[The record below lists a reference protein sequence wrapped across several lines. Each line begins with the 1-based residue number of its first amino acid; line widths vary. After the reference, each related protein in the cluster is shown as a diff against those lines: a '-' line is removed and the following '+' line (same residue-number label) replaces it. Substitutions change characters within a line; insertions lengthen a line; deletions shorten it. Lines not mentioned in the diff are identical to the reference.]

1 MGSWPGR
8 RANAAYPLKRSK
20 QRKYYYEAAFVAIL
34 EKNRQMA
41 KERGL
46 ISPSDFAQL
55 QKYMESSSVA
65 LSSVLLRC
73 AHDWER
79 EEREMGRCARS
90 RLSTHLRCT
99 WTACSSSQRRG
110 VKSDST
116 KKVSD
121 VLKLFED
128 GEMAKYVQGDAI
140 GYEGFQQFLK
150 IYLEVDNVPRHL
162 SLALFQS
169 FKTDHC
175 LNEANVTKDVVCLND
190 VSCYFSLL
198 EGGRPEDKLEFTFKL
213 YDTDRNGILDSSVS
227 WGPCMLGKGICVH
240 LSAPSCPYFSRVL
253 RNRRGWG
260 ERLSPVGLNLKEVDK
275 IILQMMRVAE
285 YLDWDV
291 SELRP
296 ILQEMMKEIDYDGS
310 GSVSQA
316 EWVRAG
322 ATTVPLLVLLG
333 LEMTL
338 KDDGQHMWRPKRFP
352 RPVYCNL
359 CESSIG
365 LGKQGLSCNLCK
377 YTVHDQCAMKALPCE
392 VSTYAKSRKDIGVQ
406 SHVWVRGGCESGR
419 CDRCQKKIRIYHS
432 LTGLH
437 CVWCHLEIHDDCLQ
451 AVGHECDCGLL
462 RDHILPPSSIYP
474 SVLASGPDRKNSK
487 TSQKTM
493 DDLNLSTSEALRSG
507 GKQGQRVL
515 WKFQYILNPR
525 QVFNLLK
532 DGPEIGLRLFK
543 DVPDGRILVCG
554 GDGTVGWIL
563 ETIDKANLPVLP
575 PVAVLPLGTGN
586 DLARCLRW
594 GGGYEGQNLA
604 KILKDLETSKVVHM
618 DRWSVEVI
626 PQQTEEKSDPV
637 PFQIINNYFSI
648 GVDASIAH
656 RFHIM
661 REKYPE
667 KFNSRMKNKLWYFE
681 FATSESIFS
690 TCKKLEESLTVEICG
705 KPLDLSNL
713 SLEGIAVLNIPSMH
727 GGSNLWGDTRKP
739 HGDIY
744 GINQALGAT
753 AKVIT
758 DPDILKTCVPDLS
771 DKRLEVVGLEGA
783 IEMGQIYTKLKNAG
797 RRLAKCSEITF
808 HTTKTLP
815 MQIDGEPWMQT
826 PCTIKITHK
835 NQMPMLMGPPPRSTN
850 FFGFLS

>member
-1 MGSWPGR
+1 
-8 RANAAYPLKRSK
+8 
-20 QRKYYYEAAFVAIL
+20 
-34 EKNRQMA
+34 MA

-46 ISPSDFAQL
+46 LSPEDFAQL
-55 QKYMESSSVA
+55 QKYME
-65 LSSVLLRC
+65 C
-73 AHDWER
+73 EP
-79 EEREMGRCARS
+79 
-90 RLSTHLRCT
+90 
-99 WTACSSSQRRG
+99 SSQ
-110 VKSDST
+110 
-116 KKVSD
+116 
-121 VLKLFED
+121 LFSS
-128 GEMAKYVQGDAI
+128 GDYPKNPSFFLLYFPHQAPAI
-140 GYEGFQQFLK
+140 GYEGFEQFLK
-150 IYLEVDNVPRHL
+150 IYLEVDNVPHHL
-162 SLALFQS
+162 SLALFHS
-169 FKTDHC
+169 FHTDHC
-175 LNEANVTKDVVCLND
+175 LKENVRKANVVCLSD

-213 YDTDRNGILDSSVS
+213 YDTDGNGILDSSEV
-227 WGPCMLGKGICVH
+227 
-240 LSAPSCPYFSRVL
+240 
-253 RNRRGWG
+253 
-260 ERLSPVGLNLKEVDK
+260 ER
-275 IILQMMRVAE
+275 IILQMTRVAE

-296 ILQEMMKEIDYDGS
+296 IFQEMMKEIDYDGS
-310 GSVSQA
+310 GSVSLA

-359 CESSIG
+359 CELSIG

-419 CDRCQKKIRIYHS
+419 CDRCQKKIRTYHS

-437 CVWCHLEIHDDCLQ
+437 CVWCHLE
-451 AVGHECDCGLL
+451 VGPLSTGLL
-462 RDHILPPSSIYP
+462 SPTSFTAVV
-474 SVLASGPDRKNSK
+474 VLASEQERKHSK
-487 TSQKTM
+487 TSQKTT
-493 DDLNLSTSEALRSG
+493 DDSNLCISEALRINPVSNTHPLLVFVNPKSG
-507 GKQGQRVL
+507 GKQGLRVL

-525 QVFNLLK
+525 QVINLLK
-532 DGPEIGLRLFK
+532 DGPEQGLRFFK
-543 DVPDGRILVCG
+543 DVPDSRILVCG

-563 ETIDKANLPVLP
+563 EAIDKINLPVVP

-594 GGGYEGQNLA
+594 GGGYEGENLA
-604 KILKDLETSKVVHM
+604 KILRELEMSTVVYI
-618 DRWSVEVI
+618 DRWSLEVI
-626 PQQTEEKSDPV
+626 PQQTEEKTDPV

-705 KPLDLSNL
+705 KPLDLSNM

-727 GGSNLWGDTRKP
+727 GGSNLWGDIKRP
-739 HGDIY
+739 HGDSCE
-744 GINQALGAT
+744 INQALGTT

-758 DPDILKTCVPDLS
+758 DPDILKTCVQDPS

-783 IEMGQIYTKLKNAG
+783 IEMGQIYTKLKSAG
-797 RRLAKCSEITF
+797 RRLAKCSEITI
-808 HTTKTLP
+808 HTIKTLP
-815 MQIDGEPWMQT
+815 MQIDGEPWIQT

-835 NQMPMLMGPPPRSTN
+835 NQMPMLMGPPPRSSN
-850 FFGFLS
+850 FFGFFSCPT

>member
-1 MGSWPGR
+1 
-8 RANAAYPLKRSK
+8 
-20 QRKYYYEAAFVAIL
+20 
-34 EKNRQMA
+34 MA
-41 KERGL
+41 KERGQ

-55 QKYMESSSVA
+55 QKYMEY
-65 LSSVLLRC
+65 
-73 AHDWER
+73 
-79 EEREMGRCARS
+79 
-90 RLSTHLRCT
+90 ST
-99 WTACSSSQRRG
+99 Q
-110 VKSDST
+110 
-116 KKVSD
+116 KVSD

-128 GEMAKYVQGDAI
+128 GEMAEYLQGDAI
-140 GYEGFQQFLK
+140 GYKGFQQFLK
-150 IYLEVDNVPRHL
+150 VYLEADNVPNHL
-162 SLALFQS
+162 SLALFES
-169 FKTDHC
+169 FKTGHC
-175 LNEANVTKDVVCLND
+175 LEDTVKND
-190 VSCYFSLL
+190 LVY
-198 EGGRPEDKLEFTFKL
+198 KLEFTFKL
-213 YDTDRNGILDSSVS
+213 YDTDRNGILDSS
-227 WGPCMLGKGICVH
+227 
-240 LSAPSCPYFSRVL
+240 
-253 RNRRGWG
+253 
-260 ERLSPVGLNLKEVDK
+260 EVDR
-275 IILQMMRVAE
+275 IIIQMMRVAE

-310 GSVSQA
+310 GSVSLA
-316 EWVRAG
+316 EWLRAG

-338 KDDGQHMWRPKRFP
+338 KDNGQHMWRPKRFP

-377 YTVHDQCAMKALPCE
+377 YVVHDQCAMKALPCE

-432 LTGLH
+432 LVGLH

-451 AVGHECDCGLL
+451 TMGHECDCGLL

-474 SVLASGPDRKNSK
+474 SVLASGQERKINK
-487 TSQKTM
+487 ASQKTT
-493 DDLNLSTSEALRSG
+493 DDLSLSTFEALRIDPVSNTHPLLVFVNPKSG
-507 GKQGQRVL
+507 GKQGERVL
-515 WKFQYILNPR
+515 WKFQYLLNPR

-532 DGPEIGLRLFK
+532 DGPEPGLRFFR
-543 DVPDGRILVCG
+543 DVPGYRILVCG

-563 ETIDKANLPVLP
+563 ETIDKANLPVVP

-594 GGGYEGQNLA
+594 GGEYGATEAFECANPEPWGTLELMKNVTQRENRRYEGQNLG
-604 KILKDLETSKVVHM
+604 KILKDLEMSKVVHM

-690 TCKKLEESLTVEICG
+690 TCKRLEESLTVEICG

-727 GGSNLWGDTRKP
+727 GGSNLWGDTKKP
-739 HGDIY
+739 HGDIH
-744 GINQALGAT
+744 GINQALGAA

-797 RRLAKCSEITF
+797 HRLAKCSEITF

-835 NQMPMLMGPPPRSTN
+835 NQMPMLVGPPPRSSN
-850 FFGFLS
+850 FFGFLC

>member
-8 RANAAYPLKRSK
+8 RAAISNYPWKQSSK
-20 QRKYYYEAAFVAIL
+20 PHKYHNQAAFVFIL
-34 EKNRQMA
+34 RKRKMA

-55 QKYMESSSVA
+55 QKYMEY
-65 LSSVLLRC
+65 
-73 AHDWER
+73 
-79 EEREMGRCARS
+79 
-90 RLSTHLRCT
+90 
-99 WTACSSSQRRG
+99 
-110 VKSDST
+110 ST

-128 GEMAKYVQGDAI
+128 GEMAEYLQGDAI

-150 IYLEVDNVPRHL
+150 IYLEVDNVPGHL
-162 SLALFQS
+162 SQALFQS
-169 FKTDHC
+169 FQTGYYIEDTVR
-175 LNEANVTKDVVCLND
+175 EDVVCLSD

-213 YDTDRNGILDSSVS
+213 YDTDRNGILDSS
-227 WGPCMLGKGICVH
+227 
-240 LSAPSCPYFSRVL
+240 
-253 RNRRGWG
+253 
-260 ERLSPVGLNLKEVDK
+260 EVDR
-275 IILQMMRVAE
+275 IIIQMMRMAE

-296 ILQEMMKEIDYDGS
+296 ILQQMMKEIDYDGS
-310 GSVSQA
+310 GSVSLA
-316 EWVRAG
+316 EWLRAG

-338 KDDGQHMWRPKRFP
+338 KDNGQHMWRPKRFP

-365 LGKQGLSCNLCK
+365 LGKQGLSCNPSGETAAAVSGAARPPGEEDAGWGSSWGADLSPSGAVCK
-377 YTVHDQCAMKALPCE
+377 YVVHDRCAMKALPCE

-432 LTGLH
+432 LVGLH
-437 CVWCHLEIHDDCLQ
+437 CVWCHLEIHDDCLP
-451 AVGHECDCGLL
+451 AMGHECDCGLL

-474 SVLASGPDRKNSK
+474 SVLASGQERKTSK
-487 TSQKTM
+487 ISQKTV
-493 DDLNLSTSEALRSG
+493 DDLSLSTSEALRIDPVSNTHPLLVFVNPKSG
-507 GKQGQRVL
+507 GKQGERVL
-515 WKFQYILNPR
+515 WKFQYLLNPR

-532 DGPEIGLRLFK
+532 DGPEPGLRFFR
-543 DVPDGRILVCG
+543 DVPDYRILVCG

-563 ETIDKANLPVLP
+563 ESIDKANLPFVP

-594 GGGYEGQNLA
+594 GGGYEGQNLG
-604 KILKDLETSKVVHM
+604 KILKDLEASKVVHM

-637 PFQIINNYFSI
+637 PFHIINNYFSI

-667 KFNSRMKNKLWYFE
+667 KFNSSDAPR
-681 FATSESIFS
+681 
-690 TCKKLEESLTVEICG
+690 
-705 KPLDLSNL
+705 KPLDRA
-713 SLEGIAVLNIPSMH
+713 SLLPLGQQL
-727 GGSNLWGDTRKP
+727 GG
-739 HGDIY
+739 
-744 GINQALGAT
+744 
-753 AKVIT
+753 
-758 DPDILKTCVPDLS
+758 
-771 DKRLEVVGLEGA
+771 
-783 IEMGQIYTKLKNAG
+783 
-797 RRLAKCSEITF
+797 
-808 HTTKTLP
+808 
-815 MQIDGEPWMQT
+815 
-826 PCTIKITHK
+826 
-835 NQMPMLMGPPPRSTN
+835 
-850 FFGFLS
+850 

>member
-8 RANAAYPLKRSK
+8 RANAVRVTQRAGTAGTAEDPRWERAQAGESLQRLTMAEESAETDKGHTHRNIYRLRKPGAGGKAYPLKRSK
-20 QRKYYYEAAFVAIL
+20 QRKYYYEAAFLAIL

-55 QKYMESSSVA
+55 QKYMEY
-65 LSSVLLRC
+65 
-73 AHDWER
+73 
-79 EEREMGRCARS
+79 
-90 RLSTHLRCT
+90 
-99 WTACSSSQRRG
+99 
-110 VKSDST
+110 ST

-150 IYLEVDNVPRHL
+150 IYLELDNVPRHL

-169 FKTDHC
+169 FETGHC
-175 LNEANVTKDVVCLND
+175 LNETNVAKDVVCLND

-213 YDTDRNGILDSSVS
+213 YDTDRNGILDSS
-227 WGPCMLGKGICVH
+227 
-240 LSAPSCPYFSRVL
+240 
-253 RNRRGWG
+253 
-260 ERLSPVGLNLKEVDK
+260 EVDK

-352 RPVYCNL
+352 RPIYCNL

-474 SVLASGPDRKNSK
+474 SVLASGSDRKNSK

-515 WKFQYILNPR
+515 WKFQYTLNPR

-543 DVPDGRILVCG
+543 DVPDSRILVCG

-604 KILKDLETSKVVHM
+604 KILKDLEMSKVVHM

-690 TCKKLEESLTVEICG
+690 TCKRLEESLTVEICG

-727 GGSNLWGDTRKP
+727 GGSNLWGDTRRP

>member
-8 RANAAYPLKRSK
+8 RAATAVRTTRRAEGPGLRDPRWERARAQERLQRLEVAREKTYPWKHRS
-20 QRKYYYEAAFVAIL
+20 RREKYYQAAFVAFL
-34 EKNRQMA
+34 KKKRKMA
-41 KERGL
+41 KEKGL
-46 ISPSDFAQL
+46 ISPNDFAQL
-55 QKYMESSSVA
+55 QKYMEY
-65 LSSVLLRC
+65 
-73 AHDWER
+73 
-79 EEREMGRCARS
+79 
-90 RLSTHLRCT
+90 STN
-99 WTACSSSQRRG
+99 
-110 VKSDST
+110 
-116 KKVSD
+116 KVSD

-128 GEMAKYVQGDAI
+128 GEMAEYLQGDAI

-150 IYLEVDNVPRHL
+150 IYLEADNIPNHL

-169 FKTDHC
+169 FKMGHLEDTVE
-175 LNEANVTKDVVCLND
+175 NDVVCLSD

-213 YDTDRNGILDSSVS
+213 YDTDRNGILDSS
-227 WGPCMLGKGICVH
+227 
-240 LSAPSCPYFSRVL
+240 
-253 RNRRGWG
+253 
-260 ERLSPVGLNLKEVDK
+260 EVDRL
-275 IILQMMRVAE
+275 IIQMMRVAE

-310 GSVSQA
+310 GSVSLA
-316 EWVRAG
+316 EWLRAG

-338 KDDGQHMWRPKRFP
+338 KDNGQHLWRPKRFP

-377 YTVHDQCAMKALPCE
+377 YVVHDQCAMKALPCE
-392 VSTYAKSRKDIGVQ
+392 VSTYAKSRKDIGIQ

-432 LTGLH
+432 LVGLH

-451 AVGHECDCGLL
+451 AMGHECDCGLL

-474 SVLASGPDRKNSK
+474 SVLASGQERKVSK

-493 DDLNLSTSEALRSG
+493 DDLNLSTFEALRIDPVSNTHPLLVFVNPKSG
-507 GKQGQRVL
+507 GKQGERVL
-515 WKFQYILNPR
+515 WKFQYLLNPR

-532 DGPEIGLRLFK
+532 DGPEAGLRFFR
-543 DVPDGRILVCG
+543 DVPGCRILVCG

-563 ETIDKANLPVLP
+563 ETIDKANLPVVP

-594 GGGYEGQNLA
+594 GGGYEGQNLG
-604 KILKDLETSKVVHM
+604 KILKDLEMSKVVHM

-667 KFNSRMKNKLWYFE
+667 KFNSR
-681 FATSESIFS
+681 
-690 TCKKLEESLTVEICG
+690 
-705 KPLDLSNL
+705 
-713 SLEGIAVLNIPSMH
+713 
-727 GGSNLWGDTRKP
+727 TR
-739 HGDIY
+739 
-744 GINQALGAT
+744 
-753 AKVIT
+753 V
-758 DPDILKTCVPDLS
+758 
-771 DKRLEVVGLEGA
+771 
-783 IEMGQIYTKLKNAG
+783 
-797 RRLAKCSEITF
+797 RRLMSFPVT
-808 HTTKTLP
+808 
-815 MQIDGEPWMQT
+815 
-826 PCTIKITHK
+826 
-835 NQMPMLMGPPPRSTN
+835 
-850 FFGFLS
+850 

>member
-1 MGSWPGR
+1 MGLWLGR
-8 RANAAYPLKRSK
+8 RATDAILPWKWRSRR
-20 QRKYYYEAAFVAIL
+20 QKYYYQAAFVAIL
-34 EKNRQMA
+34 KEKRKMA

-46 ISPSDFAQL
+46 ISPNDFAQL
-55 QKYMESSSVA
+55 QKYMEY
-65 LSSVLLRC
+65 
-73 AHDWER
+73 
-79 EEREMGRCARS
+79 
-90 RLSTHLRCT
+90 
-99 WTACSSSQRRG
+99 
-110 VKSDST
+110 ST

-128 GEMAKYVQGDAI
+128 GEMAEYVQGDAI

-150 IYLEVDNVPRHL
+150 IYLEADNVPSHL

-169 FKTDHC
+169 FQTDHC
-175 LNEANVTKDVVCLND
+175 LEETVKKDLVCLSD

-213 YDTDRNGILDSSVS
+213 YDTDRNGILDSS
-227 WGPCMLGKGICVH
+227 
-240 LSAPSCPYFSRVL
+240 
-253 RNRRGWG
+253 
-260 ERLSPVGLNLKEVDK
+260 EVDK
-275 IILQMMRVAE
+275 IIIQMMRVAE

-310 GSVSQA
+310 GSVSLA
-316 EWVRAG
+316 EWLRAG

-338 KDDGQHMWRPKRFP
+338 KDNGQHMWRPKRFP

-377 YTVHDQCAMKALPCE
+377 YIVHDHCAMKALPCE

-432 LTGLH
+432 LVGLH

-451 AVGHECDCGLL
+451 AMGPECDCGLL

-474 SVLASGPDRKNSK
+474 SVLASGQERKSSK

-493 DDLNLSTSEALRSG
+493 DDLNLSTFEALRVDPVSNTHPLLVFVNPKSG
-507 GKQGQRVL
+507 GKQGERVL
-515 WKFQYILNPR
+515 WKFQYLLNPR

-532 DGPEIGLRLFK
+532 DGPEAGLRFFRE
-543 DVPDGRILVCG
+543 VPNFRVLVCG

-563 ETIDKANLPVLP
+563 EMIDKANLPVVP

-594 GGGYEGQNLA
+594 GGGYEGQNLG
-604 KILKDLETSKVVHM
+604 KILKDLEMSKVVHM

-667 KFNSRMKNKLWYFE
+667 KFNSRRPQELPIFLNLYF
-681 FATSESIFS
+681 
-690 TCKKLEESLTVEICG
+690 
-705 KPLDLSNL
+705 DL
-713 SLEGIAVLNIPSMH
+713 P
-727 GGSNLWGDTRKP
+727 
-739 HGDIY
+739 
-744 GINQALGAT
+744 ALQ
-753 AKVIT
+753 
-758 DPDILKTCVPDLS
+758 S
-771 DKRLEVVGLEGA
+771 
-783 IEMGQIYTKLKNAG
+783 
-797 RRLAKCSEITF
+797 
-808 HTTKTLP
+808 
-815 MQIDGEPWMQT
+815 
-826 PCTIKITHK
+826 
-835 NQMPMLMGPPPRSTN
+835 
-850 FFGFLS
+850 

>member
-1 MGSWPGR
+1 
-8 RANAAYPLKRSK
+8 LVKKRK
-20 QRKYYYEAAFVAIL
+20 
-34 EKNRQMA
+34 MA

-46 ISPSDFAQL
+46 MSPNDFAQL
-55 QKYMESSSVA
+55 QKYMEY
-65 LSSVLLRC
+65 
-73 AHDWER
+73 
-79 EEREMGRCARS
+79 
-90 RLSTHLRCT
+90 
-99 WTACSSSQRRG
+99 
-110 VKSDST
+110 ST

-128 GEMAKYVQGDAI
+128 GEMAGYVQEDTKQEILAI

-150 IYLEVDNVPRHL
+150 IYLEVDDVPSHL

-169 FKTDHC
+169 FQTSYSLEETVKKEGKLKGRVGTNKGKEKSQSEGTPNFLYPDM
-175 LNEANVTKDVVCLND
+175 VCLSD

-213 YDTDRNGILDSSVS
+213 YDMDRNGILDSS
-227 WGPCMLGKGICVH
+227 
-240 LSAPSCPYFSRVL
+240 
-253 RNRRGWG
+253 
-260 ERLSPVGLNLKEVDK
+260 EVEK
-275 IILQMMRVAE
+275 IITQMMRVAE

-291 SELRP
+291 SELKP

-310 GSVSQA
+310 GSVSLA
-316 EWVRAG
+316 EWLRAG

-338 KDDGQHMWRPKRFP
+338 KDNGQHMWRPKRFP

-365 LGKQGLSCNLCK
+365 LGKQGLCCNLCK

-406 SHVWVRGGCESGR
+406 SHVWVRGGCVSGR
-419 CDRCQKKIRIYHS
+419 CDRCQKKIRIYHG
-432 LTGLH
+432 LVGLH

-474 SVLASGPDRKNSK
+474 SVLVSAVASGQEHKSTK
-487 TSQKTM
+487 TSQKIV
-493 DDLNLSTSEALRSG
+493 DDLNLSTVHLNSNKTLCSLSLFSSPVQIDPVANTHPLLVFVNPKSG
-507 GKQGQRVL
+507 GKQGERVL
-515 WKFQYILNPR
+515 WKFQYLLNPR

-532 DGPEIGLRLFK
+532 DGPEPGLRFFRE
-543 DVPDGRILVCG
+543 VPDYRILVCG

-563 ETIDKANLPVLP
+563 ETIDKANLPVVP

-594 GGGYEGQNLA
+594 GGGYEGQNLG

-626 PQQTEEKSDPV
+626 PQRTEEKCDPV

-656 RFHIM
+656 RFHMM

-705 KPLDLSNL
+705 KPLDLSSL
-713 SLEGIAVLNIPSMH
+713 SLEGIAVLNIPSTH
-727 GGSNLWGDTRKP
+727 GGSNLWGDTKRP
-739 HGDIY
+739 HGDIH
-744 GINQALGAT
+744 GINQALGSA

-758 DPDILKTCVPDLS
+758 DPDILKTSVPAPDPS

-808 HTTKTLP
+808 
-815 MQIDGEPWMQT
+815 Q
-826 PCTIKITHK
+826 
-835 NQMPMLMGPPPRSTN
+835 
-850 FFGFLS
+850 

>member
-8 RANAAYPLKRSK
+8 RAANAVRTTRRAEGPGLRDPTWARARAQERLQRLGVAGEKTYPWKHRS
-20 QRKYYYEAAFVAIL
+20 RREKYYQAAFVAFL
-34 EKNRQMA
+34 KKKRKMA
-41 KERGL
+41 KEKGL
-46 ISPSDFAQL
+46 ISPNDFAQL
-55 QKYMESSSVA
+55 QKYMEY
-65 LSSVLLRC
+65 
-73 AHDWER
+73 
-79 EEREMGRCARS
+79 
-90 RLSTHLRCT
+90 STN
-99 WTACSSSQRRG
+99 
-110 VKSDST
+110 
-116 KKVSD
+116 KVSD

-128 GEMAKYVQGDAI
+128 GEMAEYLQGDAI

-150 IYLEVDNVPRHL
+150 IYLEADNIPNHL

-169 FKTDHC
+169 FKMGHLEDTVE
-175 LNEANVTKDVVCLND
+175 NDVVCLSD

-213 YDTDRNGILDSSVS
+213 YDTDRNGILDSS
-227 WGPCMLGKGICVH
+227 
-240 LSAPSCPYFSRVL
+240 
-253 RNRRGWG
+253 
-260 ERLSPVGLNLKEVDK
+260 EVDRL
-275 IILQMMRVAE
+275 IIQMMRVAE

-310 GSVSQA
+310 GSVSLA
-316 EWVRAG
+316 EWLRAG

-338 KDDGQHMWRPKRFP
+338 KDNGQHLWRPKRFP

-377 YTVHDQCAMKALPCE
+377 YVVHDQCAMKALPCE
-392 VSTYAKSRKDIGVQ
+392 VSTYAKSRKDIGIQ

-432 LTGLH
+432 LVGLH

-451 AVGHECDCGLL
+451 AMGHECDCGLL

-474 SVLASGPDRKNSK
+474 SVLASGQERKVSK

-493 DDLNLSTSEALRSG
+493 DDLNLSTFEALRIDPVSNTHPLLVFVNPKSG
-507 GKQGQRVL
+507 GKQGERVL
-515 WKFQYILNPR
+515 WKFQYLLNPR

-532 DGPEIGLRLFK
+532 DGPEAGLRFFR
-543 DVPDGRILVCG
+543 DVPGCRILVCG

-563 ETIDKANLPVLP
+563 ETIDKANLPVVP

-594 GGGYEGQNLA
+594 GGGYEGQNLG
-604 KILKDLETSKVVHM
+604 KILKDLEMSKVVHM

-727 GGSNLWGDTRKP
+727 GGSNLWGDTKRP
-739 HGDIY
+739 HGDTH

-797 RRLAKCSEITF
+797 HRLAKCSEITF

-826 PCTIKITHK
+826 PCTLQSKG
-835 NQMPMLMGPPPRSTN
+835 NEVLPLNMPPSLPDQDHPQEPDAHACGPTPSFLQFLWLLMLRGTPQPPSQP
-850 FFGFLS
+850 

>member
-1 MGSWPGR
+1 MKGLQEGLRGGKNRNHSGSGGWRWQTEVKRPDSWLFLPHALVILLQILPWKWRSR
-8 RANAAYPLKRSK
+8 R
-20 QRKYYYEAAFVAIL
+20 QKYYYQAAFVAIL
-34 EKNRQMA
+34 KEKRKMA

-46 ISPSDFAQL
+46 ISPNDFAQL
-55 QKYMESSSVA
+55 QKYME
-65 LSSVLLRC
+65 C
-73 AHDWER
+73 E
-79 EEREMGRCARS
+79 
-90 RLSTHLRCT
+90 
-99 WTACSSSQRRG
+99 SSSQ
-110 VKSDST
+110 SFS
-116 KKVSD
+116 S
-121 VLKLFED
+121 
-128 GEMAKYVQGDAI
+128 GDLTQRI
-140 GYEGFQQFLK
+140 PPLPHSPQLLQF
-150 IYLEVDNVPRHL
+150 
-162 SLALFQS
+162 SQCLALFQS
-169 FKTDHC
+169 FQTDHC
-175 LNEANVTKDVVCLND
+175 LEETVKKDLVCLSD

-198 EGGRPEDKLEFTFKL
+198 EGGRPEDKLECEFEVGYGCGSYSL
-213 YDTDRNGILDSSVS
+213 
-227 WGPCMLGKGICVH
+227 GPQ
-240 LSAPSCPYFSRVL
+240 
-253 RNRRGWG
+253 
-260 ERLSPVGLNLKEVDK
+260 EVDK
-275 IILQMMRVAE
+275 IIIQMMRVAE

-310 GSVSQA
+310 GSVSLA
-316 EWVRAG
+316 EWLRAG

-338 KDDGQHMWRPKRFP
+338 KDNGQHMWRPKRFP

-377 YTVHDQCAMKALPCE
+377 YIVHDHCAMKALPCE

-432 LTGLH
+432 LVGLH
-437 CVWCHLEIHDDCLQ
+437 CVWCHLE
-451 AVGHECDCGLL
+451 VTMGPECDCGLL

-474 SVLASGPDRKNSK
+474 SVLVRPWGSSWEGTGVDPVSNTHPLLVFVNPK
-487 TSQKTM
+487 
-493 DDLNLSTSEALRSG
+493 SG
-507 GKQGQRVL
+507 GKQGERVL
-515 WKFQYILNPR
+515 WKFQYLLNPR

-532 DGPEIGLRLFK
+532 DGPEAGLRFFRE
-543 DVPDGRILVCG
+543 VPNFRVLVCG

-563 ETIDKANLPVLP
+563 EMIDKANLPVVP

-594 GGGYEGQNLA
+594 GGGYEGQNLG
-604 KILKDLETSKVVHM
+604 KILKDLEMSKVVHM

-690 TCKKLEESLTVEICG
+690 TCKKLEESLTICG

-713 SLEGIAVLNIPSMH
+713 SLEGIAVLNIPSTH
-727 GGSNLWGDTRKP
+727 GGSNLWGDTKRP
-739 HGDIY
+739 HGDIQ

-797 RRLAKCSEITF
+797 HRLAKCSEITF
-808 HTTKTLP
+808 HTRKTLP

-826 PCTIKITHK
+826 PCTVSSAYACQKL
-835 NQMPMLMGPPPRSTN
+835 NPQAP
-850 FFGFLS
+850 

>member
-1 MGSWPGR
+1 
-8 RANAAYPLKRSK
+8 
-20 QRKYYYEAAFVAIL
+20 
-34 EKNRQMA
+34 MA

-46 ISPSDFAQL
+46 ISPNDF
-55 QKYMESSSVA
+55 
-65 LSSVLLRC
+65 
-73 AHDWER
+73 
-79 EEREMGRCARS
+79 
-90 RLSTHLRCT
+90 
-99 WTACSSSQRRG
+99 
-110 VKSDST
+110 
-116 KKVSD
+116 
-121 VLKLFED
+121 
-128 GEMAKYVQGDAI
+128 AI

-150 IYLEVDNVPRHL
+150 IYLEADNVPNHL

-169 FKTDHC
+169 FKMGHLEDTVK
-175 LNEANVTKDVVCLND
+175 NDVVYLSD

-213 YDTDRNGILDSSVS
+213 YDTDRNGILDSS
-227 WGPCMLGKGICVH
+227 
-240 LSAPSCPYFSRVL
+240 
-253 RNRRGWG
+253 
-260 ERLSPVGLNLKEVDK
+260 EVDR
-275 IILQMMRVAE
+275 IIIQMMRVAE

-310 GSVSQA
+310 GSVSLA
-316 EWVRAG
+316 EWLRAG

-338 KDDGQHMWRPKRFP
+338 KDNGQHLWRPKRFP

-377 YTVHDQCAMKALPCE
+377 YVVHDQCAMKALPCE
-392 VSTYAKSRKDIGVQ
+392 VSTYAKSRKDIGIQ

-432 LTGLH
+432 LVGLH

-451 AVGHECDCGLL
+451 AMGHECDCGLL

-474 SVLASGPDRKNSK
+474 SVLVRPLG
-487 TSQKTM
+487 TFCH
-493 DDLNLSTSEALRSG
+493 L
-507 GKQGQRVL
+507 L
-515 WKFQYILNPR
+515 WKFQYLLNPR

-532 DGPEIGLRLFK
+532 DGPEPGLRFFR
-543 DVPDGRILVCG
+543 DVPGCRILVCG

-563 ETIDKANLPVLP
+563 ETIDKANLPVVP

-594 GGGYEGQNLA
+594 GGGYEGQNLG
-604 KILKDLETSKVVHM
+604 KILKDLEMSKVVHM

-727 GGSNLWGDTRKP
+727 GGSNLWGDTKRP
-739 HGDIY
+739 HGDTH
-744 GINQALGAT
+744 GINQALGAA

-797 RRLAKCSEITF
+797 HRLAKCSEITF

-835 NQMPMLMGPPPRSTN
+835 NQMPMLVGPPPRSSN
-850 FFGFLS
+850 FFGFLC

>member
-1 MGSWPGR
+1 
-8 RANAAYPLKRSK
+8 
-20 QRKYYYEAAFVAIL
+20 
-34 EKNRQMA
+34 MA

-46 ISPSDFAQL
+46 ISPSDFARL
-55 QKYMESSSVA
+55 QKYMEY
-65 LSSVLLRC
+65 
-73 AHDWER
+73 
-79 EEREMGRCARS
+79 
-90 RLSTHLRCT
+90 
-99 WTACSSSQRRG
+99 
-110 VKSDST
+110 ST

-150 IYLEVDNVPRHL
+150 IYLELDNVPRHL

-169 FKTDHC
+169 FETGHC
-175 LNEANVTKDVVCLND
+175 LNETNVAKDVVCLND

-213 YDTDRNGILDSSVS
+213 YDTDRNGILDSS
-227 WGPCMLGKGICVH
+227 
-240 LSAPSCPYFSRVL
+240 
-253 RNRRGWG
+253 
-260 ERLSPVGLNLKEVDK
+260 EVDK

-296 ILQEMMKEIDYDGS
+296 
-310 GSVSQA
+310 
-316 EWVRAG
+316 VRQLFLHVPSCIFFPG
-322 ATTVPLLVLLG
+322 ESCICLTSSLTGNLVPLAR
-333 LEMTL
+333 MTL

-352 RPVYCNL
+352 RPIYCNL

-474 SVLASGPDRKNSK
+474 TAGRGQECLPDFPHASGSDRKNSK

-493 DDLNLSTSEALRSG
+493 DDLNLSTSEALRIDPVPNTHPLLVFVNPKSG

-543 DVPDGRILVCG
+543 DVPDSRILVCG

-604 KILKDLETSKVVHM
+604 KILKDLEMSKVVHM

-690 TCKKLEESLTVEICG
+690 TCKRLEESLTVEICG

-727 GGSNLWGDTRKP
+727 GGSNLWGDTRRP

>member
-1 MGSWPGR
+1 MIPSPGALPSSR
-8 RANAAYPLKRSK
+8 DEQEGIDPPSVLGKRSRTQALVWPRDSAVQGAPWK
-20 QRKYYYEAAFVAIL
+20 PKRRRDKYCRAAFVVL
-34 EKNRQMA
+34 LRKGRKMA
-41 KERGL
+41 NDRGL

-55 QKYMESSSVA
+55 QKYMEY
-65 LSSVLLRC
+65 
-73 AHDWER
+73 
-79 EEREMGRCARS
+79 
-90 RLSTHLRCT
+90 STR
-99 WTACSSSQRRG
+99 
-110 VKSDST
+110 
-116 KKVSD
+116 KVSD
-121 VLKLFED
+121 VLKLFEE
-128 GEMAKYVQGDAI
+128 GEMSEYLQGDAI

-150 IYLEVDNVPRHL
+150 IYLEADNIPNHL

-169 FKTDHC
+169 FKTGHC
-175 LNEANVTKDVVCLND
+175 LEDTVIRDVVCLSD

-213 YDTDRNGILDSSVS
+213 YDTDRNGILDSS
-227 WGPCMLGKGICVH
+227 
-240 LSAPSCPYFSRVL
+240 
-253 RNRRGWG
+253 
-260 ERLSPVGLNLKEVDK
+260 
-275 IILQMMRVAE
+275 
-285 YLDWDV
+285 
-291 SELRP
+291 

-310 GSVSQA
+310 GSVSLA
-316 EWVRAG
+316 EWLRAG

-338 KDDGQHMWRPKRFP
+338 KDNGQHMWRPKRFP

-377 YTVHDQCAMKALPCE
+377 YVVHDQCAMKALPCE
-392 VSTYAKSRKDIGVQ
+392 VSTYAKSRKDIGIQ
-406 SHVWVRGGCESGR
+406 SHVWVRGGCVSGR

-432 LTGLH
+432 LVGLH

-451 AVGHECDCGLL
+451 AMGHECDCGLL

-474 SVLASGPDRKNSK
+474 SVLASGQERKISK
-487 TSQKTM
+487 TSQKTL
-493 DDLNLSTSEALRSG
+493 DDLNLSTFEALRIDPVPNTHPLLVFVNPKSG
-507 GKQGQRVL
+507 GKQGERVL
-515 WKFQYILNPR
+515 WKFQYLLNPR

-532 DGPEIGLRLFK
+532 DGPEPGLRFFR
-543 DVPDGRILVCG
+543 DVPGCRILVCG

-563 ETIDKANLPVLP
+563 ETIDKANLPVVP

-594 GGGYEGQNLA
+594 GGGYEGQNLG
-604 KILKDLETSKVVHM
+604 KILKDLEMSKVVHM

-727 GGSNLWGDTRKP
+727 GGSNLWGDTKKP
-739 HGDIY
+739 HGDIH
-744 GINQALGAT
+744 GINQALGPA

-758 DPDILKTCVPDLS
+758 DPDILKTCVPDLT

-815 MQIDGEPWMQT
+815 MQIDGEPWMQS

-835 NQMPMLMGPPPRSTN
+835 NQMPMLVGPPPRSSN
-850 FFGFLS
+850 FFGFLC

>member
-1 MGSWPGR
+1 MS
-8 RANAAYPLKRSK
+8 
-20 QRKYYYEAAFVAIL
+20 
-34 EKNRQMA
+34 

-46 ISPSDFAQL
+46 ISPNDFAQL
-55 QKYMESSSVA
+55 QKYMEY
-65 LSSVLLRC
+65 
-73 AHDWER
+73 
-79 EEREMGRCARS
+79 
-90 RLSTHLRCT
+90 ST
-99 WTACSSSQRRG
+99 Q
-110 VKSDST
+110 
-116 KKVSD
+116 KVSD
-121 VLKLFED
+121 VLKFFEE
-128 GEMAKYVQGDAI
+128 GSMADYIQGDAI

-150 IYLEVDNVPRHL
+150 IYLEMDNVPSHL
-162 SLALFQS
+162 SMALFQS
-169 FKTDHC
+169 FQTGYCEEKT
-175 LNEANVTKDVVCLND
+175 LGKDVVCLSD

-198 EGGRPEDKLEFTFKL
+198 EGGKPEDKLEFTFKL
-213 YDTDRNGILDSSVS
+213 YDTDRNGILDSS
-227 WGPCMLGKGICVH
+227 
-240 LSAPSCPYFSRVL
+240 
-253 RNRRGWG
+253 
-260 ERLSPVGLNLKEVDK
+260 EVDK
-275 IILQMMRVAE
+275 IIIQMMRVAE
-285 YLDWDV
+285 YMDWDV
-291 SELRP
+291 SELKP
-296 ILQEMMKEIDYDGS
+296 ILQKMMKEIDYDGS
-310 GSVSQA
+310 GSVSLA
-316 EWVRAG
+316 EWLRAG

-338 KDDGQHMWRPKRFP
+338 KDNGQHMWRPRRFP

-365 LGKQGLSCNLCK
+365 LGKQGLSCNICK
-377 YTVHDQCAMKALPCE
+377 YVVHDQCAMKAQPCE

-432 LTGLH
+432 LVGLH
-437 CVWCHLEIHDDCLQ
+437 CVWCHLEIHDDCLP
-451 AVGHECDCGLL
+451 AVGQECDCGLL

-474 SVLASGPDRKNSK
+474 SVLVSGKDRKSSK
-487 TSQKTM
+487 TSLKPV
-493 DDLNLSTSEALRSG
+493 DDLSWTTFEAMRIDPVPNTHPLLVFVNPKSG
-507 GKQGQRVL
+507 GKQGERVL
-515 WKFQYILNPR
+515 WKFQYLLNPR
-525 QVFNLLK
+525 QVFNLTK
-532 DGPEIGLRLFK
+532 DGPEPGLRFFRE
-543 DVPDGRILVCG
+543 VPDCRVLVCG

-575 PVAVLPLGTGN
+575 PVGVLPLGTGN

-594 GGGYEGQNLA
+594 GGGYEGQNLG
-604 KILKDLETSKVVHM
+604 KILKDLEMSKVVYM
-618 DRWSVEVI
+618 DRWSLEVI
-626 PQQTEEKSDPV
+626 PQETEEKSDPV
-637 PFQIINNYFSI
+637 PFHIINNYFSI

-690 TCKKLEESLTVEICG
+690 TCKRLEESLKVEICG

-713 SLEGIAVLNIPSMH
+713 SLEGIAVLNIPSTH
-727 GGSNLWGDTRKP
+727 GGSNLWGDTKRP
-739 HGDIY
+739 QGDIH

-753 AKVIT
+753 AKLIT

-797 RRLAKCSEITF
+797 HRLAKCAEITF

-835 NQMPMLMGPPPRSTN
+835 NQMPMLMGPPPRSSN
-850 FFGFLS
+850 FFGFLC

>member
-1 MGSWPGR
+1 
-8 RANAAYPLKRSK
+8 
-20 QRKYYYEAAFVAIL
+20 
-34 EKNRQMA
+34 MA
-41 KERGL
+41 KEKGL
-46 ISPSDFAQL
+46 ISPNDFAQL
-55 QKYMESSSVA
+55 QKYMEY
-65 LSSVLLRC
+65 
-73 AHDWER
+73 
-79 EEREMGRCARS
+79 
-90 RLSTHLRCT
+90 
-99 WTACSSSQRRG
+99 
-110 VKSDST
+110 ST

-128 GEMAKYVQGDAI
+128 GKMAKYLQGDAI
-140 GYEGFQQFLK
+140 GYEGFQEFLK
-150 IYLEVDNVPRHL
+150 IYLELDNVPSHL
-162 SLALFQS
+162 SMALFQS
-169 FKTDHC
+169 FQSGHY
-175 LNEANVTKDVVCLND
+175 LNETVTKDVVCLSD

-213 YDTDRNGILDSSVS
+213 YDTDRNGILDSSEV
-227 WGPCMLGKGICVH
+227 
-240 LSAPSCPYFSRVL
+240 
-253 RNRRGWG
+253 
-260 ERLSPVGLNLKEVDK
+260 ERL
-275 IILQMMRVAE
+275 ILQMMRMAE

-310 GSVSQA
+310 GSVSLA

-322 ATTVPLLVLLG
+322 STTVPLLVLLG

-352 RPVYCNL
+352 RPVYCNV

-419 CDRCQKKIRIYHS
+419 CDRCQKKIRTFHS

-437 CVWCHLEIHDDCLQ
+437 CVWCHLEIHDDCLK

-474 SVLASGPDRKNSK
+474 SVLASGQDRKNSK

-493 DDLNLSTSEALRSG
+493 DDISLSTSEALRIDPVANSHPLLVFVNPKSG

-532 DGPEIGLRLFK
+532 DGAEVGLRFFK
-543 DVPDGRILVCG
+543 DVPDSRILVCG

-563 ETIDKANLPVLP
+563 ETIDKANLPVVP

-594 GGGYEGQNLA
+594 GGGYEGQNLG
-604 KILKDLETSKVVHM
+604 KILKDLEMSKVVYM

-656 RFHIM
+656 RFHMM

-690 TCKKLEESLTVEICG
+690 TCKKLEESLTVEVRVICG

-739 HGDIY
+739 HGDSY

-783 IEMGQIYTKLKNAG
+783 IEMGQIYTKLKSAG
-797 RRLAKCSEITF
+797 HRLAKCSEITF

-835 NQMPMLMGPPPRSTN
+835 NQMPMLMGPPPRSSN
-850 FFGFLS
+850 FFGFLG